1 MNSKLAGILSFVTL
15 LSACATTYQ
24 RTGFSGG
31 FSETQLAPD
40 VFRVSFSGNGFTTPE
55 RVQDF
60 AMLRAAE
67 LCSGVG
73 HPYFA
78 VVDSV
83 DQSVTQNVTMPG
95 MAQTTGQVNVVGN
108 TAVYSGTTTYSP
120 VQTYSFYKPGVGM
133 MVRCLREQI
142 EGSMTFD
149 AQFLSTTIR
158 AKYGL

>member
-1 MNSKLAGILSFVTL
+1 MNRKLVAILSSATL
-15 LSACATTYQ
+15 LSGCATAYQ

-40 VFRVSFSGNGFTTPE
+40 VFRVSFSGNGFTPPD

-67 LCSGVG
+67 LCSGAG
-73 HPYFA
+73 LPYFA

-120 VQTYSFYKPGVGM
+120 AQTYSFYTPGVGM
-133 MVRCLREQI
+133 MVRCLPEKSD
-142 EGSMTFD
+142 GGMTFD